1 MCSDQAR
8 TRSCT
13 RTGGSSST
21 HGTSNTCTR
30 FILE

>member
-1 MCSDQAR
+1 VAISS
-8 TRSCT
+8 TRK
-13 RTGGSSST
+13 GESSPT